1 MFEKLHLCITYEM
14 NGDVNSALNIGDSVC
29 SSSPLSDTVLGN
41 GKSHVDEADATCQ
54 ALARACGRFVT

>member
-14 NGDVNSALNIGDSVC
+14 NGAMNSEV
-29 SSSPLSDTVLGN
+29 LSTSATWFAAAVRSLTTLGN
-41 GKSHVDEADATCQ
+41 GKSHVDATCQ